1 MSDWY
6 HWDGDDLT
14 LRLRIQPKAS
24 RDTFVGPHGDDFKIR
39 ITAPPVD
46 GRANAHLIKLLAK
59 AFGVPRSQVTLVS
72 GETSR
77 SKCLRIHAPKKSPIP
92 VNRRPT

>member
-1 MSDWY
+1 MSGWY

-46 GRANAHLIKLLAK
+46 GKANTHLIKLLAK

-77 SKCLRIHAPKKSPIP
+77 STSESS
-92 VNRRPT
+92 TS

>member
-1 MSDWY
+1 MSGWY

-46 GRANAHLIKLLAK
+46 GKANAHLIKLLAK

-77 SKCLRIHAPKKSPIP
+77 SKCLRIHAPQKAPIP
-92 VNRRPT
+92 VNRHPA